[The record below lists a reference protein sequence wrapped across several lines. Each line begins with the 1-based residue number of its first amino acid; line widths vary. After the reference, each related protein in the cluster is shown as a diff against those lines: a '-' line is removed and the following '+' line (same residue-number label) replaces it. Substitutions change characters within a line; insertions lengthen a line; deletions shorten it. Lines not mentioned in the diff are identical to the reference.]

1 MTPTGGVSERYAHT
15 SSVLL
20 CLALALGSG
29 VALGGDPPLTLE
41 DIDLTETSG
50 VASVVL
56 KLSSTAEGSAVS
68 TFTLSDPAQ
77 VVVDIANA
85 DAMPDVAAL
94 VDKGALITN
103 VTVESFQD
111 NGATVTRVR
120 FFLSETVVPMV
131 TTVGSEVRVSL
142 DTGKRTADP
151 LASALGGDA
160 TPERAPDEP
169 TATSASAAAGP
180 ALLSGPQAIAAS
192 SALSSLDFQALA
204 DVSRVVI
211 GTSTSLDYVATQPR
225 SNLIVIDFPGAFV
238 PQSLTRTLDASQ
250 FLSPVRVV
258 RAYRT
263 STGARVAIDLRQ
275 DASYTVAKAAS
286 GLIYVDIPVPAELQR
301 EREQAEQAASGVSP
315 SSGEQGIKNAYQS
328 EILIGSSGRTVDPQA
343 AFGSGG
349 GSNDP
354 SALLGA
360 ASGFSMDTSSASD
373 TPYTGRRINLDFV
386 NADIHSIFRLISSV
400 SRLNIIASDDVK
412 GTVTVRME
420 DVPWDLAFAAVLQA
434 KGLGSQRFGN
444 GMSSET
450 ILLDARIDGV
460 DENLVV
466 RVAPIETIKSEQQSA
481 LEAKRAKEELTEL
494 QLLVIPL
501 NYAQASEISAQVSKL
516 LGKRGSIQIDSR
528 GNQLILQDTEDRLAQ
543 IRELVRH
550 LDKQTPQVL
559 IEARI
564 VEATASFDR
573 SLGIQWG
580 GELDASTSTGYSTGL
595 FFPNSVG
602 VSGGV
607 SQDSDDIFYS
617 RGQDNLIVDAGA
629 SASTGSMAISLG
641 SIPGLVSLDA
651 RLSAME
657 SDGKGKVVSSPRIT
671 TVDNQTATIKQGAKV
686 PYLSSSAGGTQVQF
700 VQAALTLEVTPHIT
714 SDGKVFL
721 NVKIANNRP
730 DFANLVQG
738 QPAISIKEA
747 ETQVLVADGDTTVIG
762 GVYATEDSW
771 SQSRV
776 PFFSKIPVLGYL
788 FKNSTSGTSR
798 DEMLVFITPRIVTRS
813 VAADGS

>member
-1 MTPTGGVSERYAHT
+1 MSGMHT
-15 SSVLL
+15 QAAWRPSSVLL
-20 CLALALGSG
+20 GLALALGSG
-29 VALGGDPPLTLE
+29 VARGADAPLTLQ
-41 DIDLTETSG
+41 DIDLVETSS
-50 VASVVL
+50 VATVVL
-56 KLSSTAEGSAVS
+56 KLSATAEGSAVS
-68 TFTLSDPAQ
+68 TFTLSDPPQ

-85 DAMPDVAAL
+85 DAAPDVASL
-94 VDKGALITN
+94 VDKGELITK
-103 VTVESFQD
+103 VTVESFED

-120 FFLSETVVPMV
+120 LFLASAVVPMV
-131 TTVGSEVRVSL
+131 STVGSEVRVSM
-142 DTGKRTADP
+142 DTGKATDDP

-160 TPERAPDEP
+160 TPARSADQAP
-169 TATSASAAAGP
+169 ASSASAAAGP
-180 ALLSGPQAIAAS
+180 TLLSGPQSIAAQ
-192 SALSSLDFQALA
+192 SALSSLDFQALT
-204 DVSRVVI
+204 DISRVVI
-211 GTSTSLDYVATQPR
+211 GTNTSLDYVATQPR

-275 DASYTVAKAAS
+275 DASYTVTKAAT

-301 EREQAEQAASGVSP
+301 ERDQAEQAAASVSP
-315 SSGEQGIKNAYQS
+315 SSGETGIKNAYQS
-328 EILIGSSGRTVDPQA
+328 EILIGSSGRTVNPQS

-349 GSNDP
+349 GSTDP
-354 SALLGA
+354 SSLLGA

-400 SRLNIIASDDVK
+400 SRLNIISSDDVK

-444 GMSSET
+444 
-450 ILLDARIDGV
+450 
-460 DENLVV
+460 VV

-501 NYAQASEISAQVSKL
+501 NYAQASEISTQVTKL

-580 GELDASTSTGYSTGL
+580 GELDASSSTGYSTGL

-602 VSGGV
+602 LSGGV
-607 SQDSDDIFYS
+607 DQDSDDIFYS

-657 SDGKGKVVSSPRIT
+657 SDGRGKVVSSPRIT

-788 FKNSTSGTSR
+788 FKNSTTGTSR

-813 VAADGS
+813 VTADGG